1 MFLDLSYLGHVFDQ
15 GDGQFDVRADVD
27 ERQPRDDRSQAQAHE
42 HCEQHG
48 RNPNEPLAV
57 ATHLLVENMFQIN
70 QINLFPASYR
80 LVAAVVDEAL
90 GYGDH
95 ACEDGVK
102 GEDDIVYLWWR
113 QIAIIKLVEASSR
126 PVCKDCTLNVAK
138 NSKA

>member
-1 MFLDLSYLGHVFDQ
+1 MLYVYFKPDLNSLSYLRHVFDQ

-27 ERQPRDDRSQAQAHE
+27 KRQPRDDRSQAQAHE
-42 HCEQHG
+42 HDEQH
-48 RNPNEPLAV
+48 RRHAYEPFAV
-57 ATHLLVENMFQIN
+57 ATHLLVENMFHIN
-70 QINLFPASYR
+70 QINLFPNSYR

-113 QIAIIKLVEASSR
+113 QIAIIKPGEVFAALG
-126 PVCKDCTLNVAK
+126 T
-138 NSKA
+138 